1 MEKGLKILILE
12 DRASDAKLVKL
23 ELRKINREFES
34 RVVQDEKNFLK
45 ELAAFKPDIILS
57 DYSMPQ
63 FTGLDALEIAKKKCP
78 EIPFIIVTGSINEE
92 IAVECM
98 RQGAWD
104 YVIKDKLSRLGPVI
118 KRALKE
124 AEEHKARKKTEE
136 INLRLAEI
144 IRNAGDGI
152 ILTNPEGKTYY
163 VNPSFEK
170 MSGYTLSEL
179 LNTDPANQIVSEDTT
194 AIAKEI
200 RSEVKTKGEWKGE
213 LVCRRK
219 NGEIYPIDTR
229 VFAIKSSKGELVE
242 IAAIQQDISE
252 RKQAENVLADSE
264 LQFHCLSDASMEG
277 IGIIQDGKVVVTNK
291 KACELFDYDQNEIIG
306 KPLLELVALES
317 RELALKNFRDRYKE
331 PFEIVAFRKNDSKFL
346 AEVCGKSIEFKGHPG
361 RVIAIRD
368 ITERKQAEKDL
379 ENLYKKSEKSRTSLF
394 NILED
399 VTEKEAALRE
409 SQERFQDI
417 VTNSG
422 DWIWETDREGRYTYC
437 SPVVKQVLGYEPD
450 AVLGKHFYDF
460 FHPDERDDMK
470 KAAFNLFQKKEK
482 FKDLINRNVHKDGS
496 VIFLETNCVPL
507 LDDKGNISGYR
518 GIDRDITERIQAE
531 KIQRALYDISNALNT
546 VDNLHEL
553 FLKIREFLGN
563 VIDTTNFYVALYDK
577 KTDMLS
583 LPFDVDEKDDFEI
596 FPAGKT
602 LTAYVIKTGKPLL
615 VDDKLLDRL
624 IKEGHVES
632 IGAPSEIWLGVPLKV
647 ESEIIGVIAVQS
659 YDDPNLYT
667 EKDID
672 ILTFISEEIALAIK
686 HKQADESLRIAH
698 EELKGMHKNLEKKV
712 KKAVKEVEEK
722 NLVIV
727 KQTRQVAMAEMIS
740 TIAHH
745 WRQPLNSIGVI
756 IQNIEDAYEYDELT
770 AEYLRDKVKTT
781 MELSKSMS
789 RTIDSFSYF
798 FRTAAEKEEFI
809 INEIIKELVNLSISS
824 FRDSNINLIFEFKET
839 CLITGYPNEF
849 SQALLGIINNAR
861 EILIEREIKNPWTKI
876 FLSKENNKSVITI
889 NDNAGGIQDDIIE
902 KIFDPYFST
911 KQELT
916 GTGIGLYMA
925 KMVIERNM
933 SGKLTVRNTDVGT
946 EFRIEV

>member
-1 MEKGLKILILE
+1 MGKGLKILILE
-12 DRASDAKLVKL
+12 DRVSDAMLVKF
-23 ELRKINREFES
+23 ELRKINWEFES
-34 RVVQDEKNFLK
+34 KVVQDENNLLK
-45 ELAAFKPDIILS
+45 ELAVFKPDIILS

-78 EIPFIIVTGSINEE
+78 GIPFIIVTGSLNEE

-104 YVIKDKLSRLGPVI
+104 YVIKDKLSRLGPVM

-124 AEEHKARKKTEE
+124 AEEHKTRKKTEE

-179 LNTDPANQIVSEDTT
+179 LNTDPANQILSEDTT

-229 VFAIKSSKGELVE
+229 VFAIRSSKGELVE

-252 RKQAENVLADSE
+252 RKQAEKVLAESE
-264 LQFHCLSDASMEG
+264 LQFRSLSDASMEG
-277 IGIIQDGKVVVTNK
+277 IGIIQDGKVVVANK
-291 KACELFDYDQNEIIG
+291 KVCELFGYDQNEIIG

-331 PFEIVAFRKNDSKFL
+331 PFEIVAFRKNGSKFF
-346 AEVCGKSIEFKGHPG
+346 AEVCGKSIEFKGQPG

-379 ENLYKKSEKSRTSLF
+379 ENLYKKSEKSRTSLL

-417 VTNSG
+417 VTNTG
-422 DWIWETDREGRYTYC
+422 DWIWEIDREGRYTYC

-482 FKDLINRNVHKDGS
+482 FKDLINRNAHKDGS
-496 VIFLETNCVPL
+496 VIFLETNGVPL
-507 LDDKGNISGYR
+507 LDDKGNLSGYR
-518 GIDRDITERIQAE
+518 GVDRDITERIQAE
-531 KIQRALYDISNALNT
+531 KIQRALYDISNALNS
-546 VDNLHEL
+546 VDNLREL

-577 KTDMLS
+577 KTNMLS

-824 FRDSNINLIFEFKET
+824 FQDSNINLIFEFKET

-889 NDNAGGIQDDIIE
+889 NDNAGGIQENIIE

-911 KQELT
+911 KQILT

-933 SGKLTVRNTDVGT
+933 SGKITVRNTDVGA
-946 EFRIEV
+946 EFRVEV